1 MNRPPFEFPVIH
13 EAGDRMGNLSE
24 RLAAI
29 GVQPT
34 AENLALMQAM
44 IIVQAQS
51 LRMSR
56 ETFVA
61 WVSRMFDSIA
71 ADLKKAQA
79 RGGR

>member
-1 MNRPPFEFPVIH
+1 MIH